1 MSFKDSL
8 LNKEPEVNP
17 IDESLRANV
26 RLLGYSLGRTLADDL
41 GEDFLQEVE
50 TIRKYAKLQDDGT
63 ELQQYLR
70 TLPDDHLLPVARAFA
85 QFLQLANIAEQH
97 HRVYAQVSDDDS
109 RNITDRTRLIDVFQR
124 VQNEKENGKELLYDT
139 LSTMRID
146 LVLTAH
152 PTETIRRTFIKKYE
166 SIEECL
172 GILEMYD
179 PNAQEKSIAETA
191 QRTQERL
198 KDLICQIWHTNEFRT
213 TRPTPIDGEPIALF
227 SPLRHFSRF
236 RGTMGF
242 GCDRKFAVESGADLF
257 S

>member
-8 LNKEPEVNP
+8 LNKEPDVNP

-26 RLLGYSLGRTLADDL
+26 RLLGYSLGRTLAHDL
-41 GEDFLQEVE
+41 GEELLQEVE
-50 TIRKYAKLQDDGT
+50 TIRKYAKLQDDGS

-70 TLPDDHLLPVARAFA
+70 TLPDDHLLPVARAFN

-97 HRVYAQVSDDDS
+97 HRVYAKVSDDDS

-124 VQNEKENGKELLYDT
+124 VEREKENAKQLLYDT
-139 LSTMRID
+139 FSTMRID

-166 SIEECL
+166 LIEECL
-172 GILEMYD
+172 GILDKYD
-179 PNAQEKSIAETA
+179 ANAQEKSIAETA

-198 KDLICQIWHTNEFRT
+198 KELISQIWHTNEFRQE
-213 TRPTPIDGEPIALF
+213 RPSPVDGQ
-227 SPLRHFSRF
+227 
-236 RGTMGF
+236 
-242 GCDRKFAVESGADLF
+242 
-257 S
+257 